1 MLMNTPRPFVVLAVL
16 PAFFMLSC
24 ASLSLQDMNDLFS
37 GSAPLTQET
46 VAAGLRE
53 ALQAGTERA
62 SGRLSVTDAF
72 AGVAARRIGIP
83 DEFDTIASRLRTLGL
98 GPQVDDFELRMNRA
112 AEQAAARAVPVFAQA
127 VRQMTIADAFAILDG
142 PDNAATAYFQD
153 RTTAAL
159 TEAFTPVVRTV
170 MEEAG
175 VFRVYEDLVERYSAL
190 PFTRAPSVD
199 LVGHIVERTT
209 GALFNELAVE
219 ERRIREDPA
228 ARTTDLLKRV
238 FREGAVRMPSGG
250 AGQ

>member
-1 MLMNTPRPFVVLAVL
+1 MNTPHPFLVLAVL
-16 PAFFMLSC
+16 PAFLLASC
-24 ASLSLQDMNDLFS
+24 ASLSMQDVNDLFS
-37 GSAPLTQET
+37 GSTPLTQET

-53 ALQAGTERA
+53 ALQTGTERA

-83 DEFDTIASRLRTLGL
+83 DELETIASRLRTLGL

-159 TEAFTPVVRTV
+159 TEAFTPVVQSV

-175 VFRVYEDLVERYSAL
+175 VFRVYEDLVARYAAL
-190 PFTRAPSVD
+190 PFTRAPSVN

-209 GALFNELAVE
+209 GVLFNELAVE

-250 AGQ
+250 VGP